1 MSGAAPLPR
10 ILAAGGIRREELA
23 ARAGCTLATL
33 SRIACGR
40 DLSGLKLGTLLR
52 VSAAL
57 GCAPASL
64 VPALAVTPRGG
75 LLAERGIKGGAAA
88 DDTRYR

>member
-1 MSGAAPLPR
+1 MNGAAPLPR
-10 ILAAGGIRREELA
+10 ILAIGGIRREELA

-33 SRIACGR
+33 SRIARG
-40 DLSGLKLGTLLR
+40 DVANLKLCTLLR